1 MNQYVLSSYTM
12 NEKVSAL
19 KKLEGGGLGGGGG
32 DNRMSEN
39 SVCVS
44 YFFLRFIPLHGGA

>member
-19 KKLEGGGLGGGGG
+19 KKLEGGGLGGGG

-44 YFFLRFIPLHGGA
+44 YFFFRFIPLHGGA